1 MLSLSRP
8 LPEDW
13 VIPKRELLLLWIT
26 EGFIPQQDEQRMEDT
41 AEDYLNE
48 LINRNLIQVV
58 AVSINERIK
67 KCRVHDLVRDLCIK
81 KAKKQKLF
89 EIQNNI
95 VHVPSSSSSHPSTK
109 CRRQGILNCIVLNLE
124 GIEFRNRLSSSVGRL
139 IHLTY
144 LSIKLPF
151 TFRES
156 NSFFSKLPTSLGNL
170 RRWQT
175 LDIGI
180 VILEKPTVIQ
190 KMKNLRHLFLFYH
203 SQDGKPLLI
212 DSLSY
217 LQTLSNIWVSDWR
230 KMIQFSNS
238 IAKLENL
245 RSLYLEAY
253 PPGVPSFVMNSWLH
267 LSKLQIKG
275 RIPQLPHARQFP
287 PSLTQLTLEETELDY
302 DPMAILEKRQKLL
315 TLRLRKDSYLGEEMQ
330 VSAHGFPR
338 LKVIQL
344 FGLNRMRRLNIEKGG
359 MSKLTQLQV
368 FESVLDINGLSELL
382 LLQKVDV
389 ITTSL
394 DHHP

>member
-1 MLSLSRP
+1 MQLLSEAESWKLFCRTAIPNNVIDNRPPELKVFGEKMVKKCAGLPLAIAVLGGLLSSKKQLPTVWEQVLNKLQVPFSEGNGVDAILSLSFIDLP
-8 LPEDW
+8 HNLKSCFLYLGLFPEDW

-58 AVSINERIK
+58 AVSINERSK

-95 VHVPSSSSSHPSTK
+95 VHVPSSCSSHPSTK
-109 CRRQGILNCIVLNLE
+109 CRRQGIHFGSGGKFDLE
-124 GIEFRNRLSSSVGRL
+124 MVE
-139 IHLTY
+139 
-144 LSIKLPF
+144 
-151 TFRES
+151 
-156 NSFFSKLPTSLGNL
+156 
-170 RRWQT
+170 
-175 LDIGI
+175 
-180 VILEKPTVIQ
+180 
-190 KMKNLRHLFLFYH
+190 
-203 SQDGKPLLI
+203 
-212 DSLSY
+212 
-217 LQTLSNIWVSDWR
+217 
-230 KMIQFSNS
+230 FSNS

-253 PPGVPSFVMNSWLH
+253 PPGMPSFVMNSWLH

-302 DPMAILEKRQKLL
+302 DPMAILEKLQKLL

-344 FGLNRMRRLNIEKGG
+344 FGLNRTRRLNIEKGG

-368 FESVLDINGLSELL
+368 FESVLDINGLSKLL